1 MGRYDMENEQSF
13 AYFHRSQCINFKT
26 QLHLFSI
33 IAKTRDLETEP
44 IRLVRLV
51 YPVSGYKVVGIFIQN
66 QFVQS
71 RNCPRYQ

>member
-1 MGRYDMENEQSF
+1 MGRYYMENGQSF
-13 AYFHRSQCINFKT
+13 VCFHRSQYINFKT
-26 QLHLFSI
+26 QLHLFSV
-33 IAKTRDLETEP
+33 IAKTRDLEMEP

-71 RNCPRYQ
+71 GNCPRYQ